1 MLASKFSQFSSE
13 FGWRRFVVVRRD
25 AMTTKSETTKIETSK
40 TEATKSGWMIYGATG
55 YTGRM
60 VAREAIAL
68 GERPLLAGRSAEKV
82 QRVAEELGL
91 PWVAFDL
98 GDRAAA
104 VAALRGVELVL
115 LAAGPFDGLAQPMMD
130 ACLEAGTH
138 YTDLANELPVFQAAE
153 ERDARARER
162 GVAIVPG
169 IGFGTIATGSL
180 VKRVVAEVPDATRLE
195 CALHIAT
202 TAAGPATGESVLA
215 GMRMGGWVRRGGLLV
230 EHPLGAGG
238 REIPF
243 ADRSRRA
250 SPVPTGDLEA
260 AWMDTHIPDIVVY
273 GTGLSGGF
281 VQRAGIAILRRLL
294 WIGAIR
300 RAVGSVRE
308 GRAGDTRCQAW
319 ACATNARGEKAEA
332 RLETGEGFAFTAA
345 AAVRAVAVIRRAP
358 APGAHAAATVLGGAF
373 VESVPDV
380 RITVSRQRAAVSA
393 NPSSKVA
400 S

>member
-1 MLASKFSQFSSE
+1 M
-13 FGWRRFVVVRRD
+13 
-25 AMTTKSETTKIETSK
+25 TTKIETRKIDTTSETRK
-40 TEATKSGWMIYGATG
+40 AGWMIYGATG
-55 YTGRM
+55 FTGLM

-82 QRVAEELGL
+82 RRVAEELGL

-138 YTDLANELPVFQAAE
+138 YTDLDNELPVFRAAE
-153 ERDARARER
+153 DRDAQARER

-180 VKRVVAEVPDATRLE
+180 VKRVVAELPDATRLE
-195 CALHIAT
+195 CALHIAST
-202 TAAGPATGESVLA
+202 HAGEATGRSGLA
-215 GMRMGGWVRRGGLLV
+215 ALRMGGRVRRGGRLV

-250 SPVPTGDLEA
+250 SPIPTGDLEA

-273 GTGLSGGF
+273 GTALPGGP
-281 VQRAGIAILRRLL
+281 VQRAGIAMLRRLL
-294 WIGAIR
+294 WIGAVR

-308 GRAGDTRCQAW
+308 GRAG
-319 ACATNARGEKAEA
+319 
-332 RLETGEGFAFTAA
+332 
-345 AAVRAVAVIRRAP
+345 
-358 APGAHAAATVLGGAF
+358 
-373 VESVPDV
+373 
-380 RITVSRQRAAVSA
+380 
-393 NPSSKVA
+393 
-400 S
+400 